1 MRPATHAG
9 AEVEP
14 PEAAEGEEQ
23 QQEEGGDQPLLPA
36 FPQYQGLG
44 YCAGSTQP
52 VASPDVAFPPA
63 TAITLQAALAEATAA
78 AIAAISV

>member
-1 MRPATHAG
+1 M
-9 AEVEP
+9 EL

-23 QQEEGGDQPLLPA
+23 QEEQGDQTLLPA
-36 FPQYQGLG
+36 FPKYQGLG
-44 YCAGSTQP
+44 YSAGSTQP

-63 TAITLQAALAEATAA
+63 AAITLQAALAEATTA